1 MPQHSRPRPLH
12 AALTLLALVL
22 GSWTCSNASGPNGGG
37 GGGGIDTLPP
47 PVASESLTVAF
58 STYLGGTQEDMV
70 RDAAVTPQGN
80 LVVVGSSQ
88 STGFPTP
95 GTGFDHSFAT
105 GGAAVSEAYVVAF
118 SPQGTPLW
126 SNLIGGP
133 NFERFY
139 GVEVSPGGSIFTS
152 GRAGAAFPVTAGVF
166 QPGFAGGNAGTKYST
181 QDGLACRLA
190 GDGSAMTWCSYFGDS
205 DNTPARDVAI
215 DAAENLYVV
224 TSDSMDTYPSAWF
237 AGSYQPVRSGKADA
251 VVAKLSSD
259 GTQVLWA
266 TYLGGTQNE
275 NHANSVRVDAT
286 GVYVL
291 TFTHSADMP
300 TTAGAASRTLR
311 GTTDL
316 YVAKLSLDGKTL
328 LYGTYLGGSSGEA
341 AETHQLAIDA
351 QGNAYVT
358 GMTSSS
364 DFPTTAGAAQ
374 RSYGGDP
381 RDGFVAKL
389 SPTGGLI
396 AATYVGGNNED
407 FGEGIGI
414 DAAGNVVLS
423 GGTSSPNFATNQ
435 SSGTPGGGQ
444 DAFLMRLT
452 PTLGRVINSLRFG
465 GSGNDIGR
473 GVATAADSSIV
484 FVGMTSSANWPMT
497 GAYQPTHGGSS
508 DGFIVRLIP
517 AN

>member
-1 MPQHSRPRPLH
+1 MPETIRPRPLH
-12 AALTLLALVL
+12 AALTLLALGL
-22 GSWTCSNASGPNGGG
+22 GTWTCSNASGPNGGG

-47 PVASESLTVAF
+47 PAPSESLIVAF
-58 STYLGGTQEDMV
+58 STYLGGTQTDMV
-70 RDAAVTPQGN
+70 RDVAVTPQGN
-80 LVVVGSSQ
+80 LVAVGSTQ

-105 GGAAVSEAYVVAF
+105 GSAYLSDAF
-118 SPQGTPLW
+118 ILGLTPQGVPLW
-126 SNLIGGP
+126 SNLIGGV

-139 GVEVSPGGSIFTS
+139 AVEVSPGGSIFTS
-152 GRAGAAFPVTAGVF
+152 GRAGAAFPVTAGTF
-166 QPGFAGGNAGTKYST
+166 QATFAGGGGGLPYGA
-181 QDGLACRLA
+181 QDGLACRFA

-205 DNTPARDVAI
+205 DDTPARDVAV
-215 DAAENLYVV
+215 DAAENLYIV
-224 TSDSMDTYPSAWF
+224 TSDSMDTYPAAWF
-237 AGSYQPVRSGKADA
+237 AGSYQPTRKGKSDA

-266 TYLGGTQNE
+266 TYIGGSLDE

-286 GVYVL
+286 GVYLL

-311 GTTDL
+311 GPTDL

-328 LYGTYLGGSSGEA
+328 IYGTYLGGSAGEA

-351 QGNAYVT
+351 QGDAYVT

-364 DFPTTAGAAQ
+364 DFPTTSAAAQ
-374 RSYGGDP
+374 PSYGGAP
-381 RDGFVAKL
+381 RDGFVAKI

-396 AATYVGGNNED
+396 AATYIGGNNED

-423 GGTSSPNFATNQ
+423 GATSSPDFATNQ
-435 SSGTPGGGQ
+435 ASGTPGGGQ
-444 DAFLMRLT
+444 DAFLVRLT
-452 PTLGRVINSLRFG
+452 PNLGRVINSLRFG
-465 GSGNDIGR
+465 GAGNDIGR
-473 GVATAADSSIV
+473 GIATAADSSII

-497 GAYQPTHGGSS
+497 GAYQPTHGGAS
-508 DGFIVRLIP
+508 DGFIVRLAP